1 MKRFHLFE
9 FEDQSW
15 FPKPIR
21 EGMTD
26 YLQFVSN
33 AFNIYKP
40 VIPLINKGMEKSSQN
55 RIIDLCS
62 GGGGGILSVNKELKE
77 VADQP
82 FTVLLTDKYPNI
94 PAFERA
100 SRLGGDNVL
109 FSSAPVDAMHVPGNL
124 RGFRTLF
131 LSFHHFKPEDARK
144 ILQDAVKAGDP
155 IGIFEGTERNVKS
168 IIPMLFSPLF
178 VLLLTPFIRPV
189 RLSRIV
195 FTYLIPLIPLFT
207 VWDGVVSVLRTYSV
221 KELEQMTKEI
231 DAPDYTWEAGTK
243 KAKGGVVT
251 YLLGVPGK
259 SGY

>member
-1 MKRFHLFE
+1 
-9 FEDQSW
+9 
-15 FPKPIR
+15 
-21 EGMTD
+21 MTD

-40 VIPLINKGMEKSSQN
+40 VVPLIKKGLESSGRN
-55 RIIDLCS
+55 GIVDLCS

-77 VADQP
+77 ATDQAYNI
-82 FTVLLTDKYPNI
+82 LLTDKYPNV
-94 PAFERA
+94 PAFERT
-100 SRLGGDNVL
+100 SRLAGDNVQ
-109 FSSAPVDAMHVPGNL
+109 FSSEPVDAMHVPEGL

-131 LSFHHFKPEDARK
+131 LSFHHFQPEDAKK

-168 IIPMLFSPLF
+168 MVPMLFAPLF
-178 VLLLTPFIRPV
+178 VLLLTLFIRPFRV
-189 RLSRIV
+189 SRIL
-195 FTYLIPLIPLFT
+195 FTYFIPLIPLFT

-221 KELEQMTKEI
+221 RELEQMTKEI
-231 DAPDYTWEAGTK
+231 DAPGYNWEAGIK

-259 SGY
+259 SGE